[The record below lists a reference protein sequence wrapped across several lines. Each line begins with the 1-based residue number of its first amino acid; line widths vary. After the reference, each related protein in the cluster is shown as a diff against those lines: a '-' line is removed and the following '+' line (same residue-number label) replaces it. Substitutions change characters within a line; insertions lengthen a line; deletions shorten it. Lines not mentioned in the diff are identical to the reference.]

1 MLKRLLL
8 HNDVRKRTFID
19 INVNLLEFLRP
30 ITKEALKVI
39 ETIIIIIIT

>member
-8 HNDVRKRTFID
+8 HNDARKRTFID
-19 INVNLLEFLRP
+19 INVNLLEFLRS
-30 ITKEALKVI
+30 ILKEALKVI